1 MNSYIT
7 GPAIKHL
14 REKRK
19 LTQAQ
24 LAEMIGVSDKAVS
37 KWETGRG
44 LPDITLV
51 EPLARS
57 LGVSVPELMNGE
69 QIINQNRS
77 CNVLR
82 SKFYVCPI
90 CGNVLTSM
98 GEAVISC
105 CGVALPPLEGETA
118 EHEHGLT
125 LERVEDETFVTMD
138 HPMTKEHYISFLA
151 FVSDH
156 RVQLVK
162 LYPEG
167 SAAARLQLRGHGWL
181 YAYCNRHG
189 LFKTRVWRSG
199 CSLRLST
206 KVFMNQGCHPP
217 SVSSR

>member
-14 REKRK
+14 REERK

-51 EPLARS
+51 EPLARC

-82 SKFYVCPI
+82 SKFYVCPL

-98 GEAVISC
+98 GDAVISC

-125 LERVEDETFVTMD
+125 LERVEDETFATME
-138 HPMTKEHYISFLA
+138 HPMTKEHFISFLA

-167 SAAARLQLRGHGWL
+167 SAAARLQLRGRGWL

-189 LFKTRVWRSG
+189 LFKMRV
-199 CSLRLST
+199 
-206 KVFMNQGCHPP
+206 
-217 SVSSR
+217 